1 MNYFIGD
8 VHVGHKNSLS
18 FDNRPWTDIE
28 KHDQEIMRRW
38 NSVVG
43 MEDTVYILGDI
54 SWYNS
59 TKTIEYYK
67 QLNGLKVL
75 VRGNHDHKI
84 LKNRELQSLFMEICD
99 YKELDLG
106 NGKGLV
112 LCHYP
117 IPCFKNHYYGW
128 YHFYAHVHNSWEEN
142 MMQHACREMEEL
154 YNVPCNMFNVGVMK
168 DYMGYTPRTFEEI
181 VNSDRVEKVKNED
194 LGIIK

>member
-75 VRGNHDHKI
+75 VRGNHDSHL
-84 LKNRELQSLFMEICD
+84 LKNRELQSLFVEICD

-128 YHFYAHVHNSWEEN
+128 YHFYGHVHCGFEEN
-142 MMQHACREMEEL
+142 MMQHVRKEMEEL
-154 YNVPCNMFNVGVMK
+154 YTVPCNMFNVGVMM
-168 DYMGYTPRTFEEI
+168 DYMDYTPRTFEEI
-181 VNSDRVEKVKNED
+181 VSSTK
-194 LGIIK
+194 